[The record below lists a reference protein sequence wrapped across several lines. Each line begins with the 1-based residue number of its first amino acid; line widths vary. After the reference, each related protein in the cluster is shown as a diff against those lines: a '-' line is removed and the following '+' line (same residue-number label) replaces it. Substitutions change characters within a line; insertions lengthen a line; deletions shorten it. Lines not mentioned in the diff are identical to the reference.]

1 MKKMFAFT
9 LLIVVFMSSAA
20 FAQVT
25 AIEIRGAG
33 NDKFTGTVTGYEY
46 TYGVSD
52 VIVRIFANENGSSR
66 KIQTT
71 ITFQST
77 ENYTPNVIILHD
89 ALENPNKNFMVELNS
104 PNNTV
109 FNNTKI
115 MSVVVVSKLRPAGTI
130 TIKPQ

>member
-1 MKKMFAFT
+1 MKKMLAFV
-9 LLIVVFMSSAA
+9 LLIVVFMSTAA
-20 FAQVT
+20 YAQVT

-33 NDKFTGTVTGYEY
+33 NDKFTGAVTGYEY
-46 TYGVSD
+46 SYGVSD
-52 VIVRIFANENGSSR
+52 VIVRIFANETGSSR
-66 KIQTT
+66 KIQAT

-77 ENYTPNVIILHD
+77 ENYTPNVDILHN

-115 MSVVVVSKLRPAGTI
+115 MSVVVVGKLRPAGTI